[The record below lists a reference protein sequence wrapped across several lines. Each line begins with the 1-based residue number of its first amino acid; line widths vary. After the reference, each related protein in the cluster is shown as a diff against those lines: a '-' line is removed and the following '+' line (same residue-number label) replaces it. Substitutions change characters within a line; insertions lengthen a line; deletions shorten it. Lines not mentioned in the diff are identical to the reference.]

1 MNLTPIQWLGIALMV
16 AGALVYAWPR
26 IRELIPTRT
35 TGTATDT
42 MDDLLD
48 RMGRL
53 AALQADLEARG
64 HADEADMAGTW
75 YALLRD
81 PIRDPDQEAPSP

>member
-1 MNLTPIQWLGIALMV
+1 MALTPLQWLGIAIMAV
-16 AGALVYAWPR
+16 GALVYAWPR
-26 IRELIPTRT
+26 IRALIPART
-35 TGTATDT
+35 SQPAADT

-64 HADEADMAGTW
+64 HTDEADMAGSW
-75 YALLRD
+75 YSLLRD
-81 PIRDPDQEAPSP
+81 PVRDQEARQP

>member
-1 MNLTPIQWLGIALMV
+1 MALTPLQWLGIAIML
-16 AGALVYAWPR
+16 AGAMVYAWPKILAMLPMR
-26 IRELIPTRT
+26 S
-35 TGTATDT
+35 ADT

-64 HADEADMAGTW
+64 HTDEADMAGSW
-75 YALLRD
+75 YSLLRD
-81 PIRDPDQEAPSP
+81 PVRDQEARQP

>member
-1 MNLTPIQWLGIALMV
+1 MSLTPLQWLGIAMMV

-26 IRELIPTRT
+26 ILALMPVRT
-35 TGTATDT
+35 SEPAADT
-42 MDDLLD
+42 MDDLLA

-64 HADEADMAGTW
+64 HASQAFDAGSW
-75 YALLRD
+75 YSLLRD
-81 PIRDPDQEAPSP
+81 PIREEPKP